1 MKFKNRLYIF
11 FTTYIW
17 FVFLFFFFG
26 SLWFFILVKF
36 VNLYIDKKGNQNQ
49 VVKTQKI

>member
-17 FVFLFFFFG
+17 FVFLFFFLG
-26 SLWFFILVKF
+26 SLWFLIIPGLGL
-36 VNLYIDKKGNQNQ
+36 LYLAFGGLLH
-49 VVKTQKI
+49 V